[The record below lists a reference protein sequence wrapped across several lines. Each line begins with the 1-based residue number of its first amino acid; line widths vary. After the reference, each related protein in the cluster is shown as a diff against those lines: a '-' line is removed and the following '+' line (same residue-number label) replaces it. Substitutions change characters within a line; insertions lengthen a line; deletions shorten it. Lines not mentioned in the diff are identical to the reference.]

1 MTLQQLKDR
10 QQTLLN
16 LIANVGGKNN
26 VRKWV
31 DELIVVE
38 AKIEE
43 LEAVP
48 AVEVK
53 YDDSNF
59 NYTTPWVVIVGGK
72 EVQRFA
78 TPAKC
83 DRYITWNK
91 LAA

>member
-1 MTLQQLKDR
+1 MTLQQLKER
-10 QQTLLN
+10 QQTLIN
-16 LIANVGGKNN
+16 LIANVGGRNN

-31 DELIVVE
+31 DELMCVE
-38 AKIEE
+38 AQIEE

-48 AVEVK
+48 AVVVK
-53 YDDSNF
+53 YDDSNY
-59 NYTTPWVVIVGGK
+59 NYTAPWVVLVGGK

-83 DRYITWNK
+83 DRFIQWNR